1 MNNLEQPRDIQGKDM
16 ITDARAEVDLIAALH
31 LEALFT
37 MGNLANAGDQSNRAT
52 RSVTAI
58 PHSTEYDSLQLR
70 HRLAVIQTLAV
81 RARGLTIKIGVAQ
94 DASTRRNDAVSSQPP
109 ANAVAEEDIYRRNV
123 W

>member
-1 MNNLEQPRDIQGKDM
+1 M
-16 ITDARAEVDLIAALH
+16 ITDARAQVDLIAALH
-31 LEALFT
+31 LEALFK
-37 MGNLANAGDQSNRAT
+37 MEHLEIASDQSNPVT

-81 RARGLTIKIGVAQ
+81 RARGLTVKTDMAQ
-94 DASTRRNDAVSSQPP
+94 DLSTRRNDTVFSQSPQ
-109 ANAVAEEDIYRRNV
+109 NAASEEDIYRKNV